1 MDKQSITI
9 SQRTSSSKMILSL
22 GIISMLSGFLVV
34 FVFHLT
40 LKPIEK
46 NKRELIE
53 KSVFRVVPEGEIR
66 RNFFVTANE
75 LLTKK
80 QDGSIPI
87 YAVYDKKG
95 ELKGIAAEA
104 AAQGYADMIRLL
116 YGYNPSCQCITGISV
131 IKMAETPGLGD
142 KIIKDENFLKNFIAL
157 DAKLNPEGKS
167 LKNAIVTVNSGNK
180 TELWQIDAISGA
192 TVSSKAVGK
201 ALNDSAQILLPMLQA
216 HIDKLSSIQGIAQK

>member
-22 GIISMLSGFLVV
+22 GLISMLSGFLVV

-40 LKPIEK
+40 LEPIEK

-53 KSVFRVVPEGEIR
+53 KSVFKVVPGGEIR
-66 RNFFVTANE
+66 RNFFVTAKE
-75 LLTKK
+75 LLTEK
-80 QDGSIPI
+80 QEGSIPI

-95 ELKGIAAEA
+95 QLKGIAAEA

-116 YGYNPSCQCITGISV
+116 YGYSPSCQCITGISV
-131 IKMAETPGLGD
+131 IKTAETPGLGD
-142 KIIKDENFLKNFIAL
+142 KIITDEIFLENFIAL
-157 DAKLNPEGKS
+157 DAKLNYEGKG
-167 LKNAIVTVNSGNK
+167 LKNAIVTVKHGDK
-180 TELWQIDAISGA
+180 TAPWQIDAISGA

-201 ALNDSAQILLPMLQA
+201 ALNDSAQILLPILQA
-216 HIDKLSSIQGIAQK
+216 HIEKLSSVQGIQK

>member
-1 MDKQSITI
+1 MDNITI
-9 SQRTSSSKMILSL
+9 KQRTSSTKMILSL

-40 LKPIEK
+40 LEPIAK

-53 KSVFRVVPEGEIR
+53 KSVFLVVPEGKIR
-66 RNFFVTANE
+66 HDFFVTATE
-75 LLTKK
+75 LLTKR
-80 QDGSIPI
+80 QENSIPI

-116 YGYNPSCQCITGISV
+116 YGYNPKCQCITGISV

-142 KIIKDENFLKNFIAL
+142 KIGKDKNFLKNFIAL
-157 DAKLNPEGKS
+157 DVKLNSEGNG
-167 LKNAIVTVNSGNK
+167 LKNAIVSVKHGDK
-180 TELWQIDAISGA
+180 TAPWQIDAISGA
-192 TVSSKAVGK
+192 TVSSKAVAK
-201 ALNDSAQILLPMLQA
+201 ALNASVQILLPKLQVQ
-216 HIDKLSSIQGIAQK
+216 IEFLRRYRLEKQL

>member
-1 MDKQSITI
+1 MDNITI
-9 SQRTSSSKMILSL
+9 KQRTSSTKMILSL

-40 LKPIEK
+40 LEPIAK

-53 KSVFRVVPEGEIR
+53 KSVFLVVPEGEIR
-66 RNFFVTANE
+66 RDFFVTATE

-80 QDGSIPI
+80 QENSIPI

-142 KIIKDENFLKNFIAL
+142 KISKDKNFLENFIAL
-157 DAKLNPEGKS
+157 DATLNPEAKG
-167 LKNAIVTVNSGNK
+167 LKNAIVSVKHGDK
-180 TELWQIDAISGA
+180 TAAWQIDAISGA
-192 TVSSKAVGK
+192 TVSSKAVAK
-201 ALNDSAQILLPMLQA
+201 ALNESVQILLPRLQA
-216 HIDKLSSIQGIAQK
+216 HIEFLRRYRLEKPL